1 MAAETFDFTMPSLGA
16 DMDEGKLIEWLVK
29 PGDVV
34 TKGDTVAVVDTAKA
48 AIEVESFRSGV
59 VERLMVE
66 PGTTVAVGTPLAT
79 LSAREAPAEPTPPVP
94 AAPAP
99 PAPVTVPEPV
109 AAPPR
114 PVVEPTPAPPRAAPA
129 AGPLIRKLA
138 AELDVDLQAVQGSGR
153 RGMITRADVKGAAT
167 TRSLPAP
174 YKISPYARRLAEE
187 VGVDLADVQG
197 TGRGGAVRADDIRAA
212 AARVQPPSTIHPAE
226 AERPD
231 SVAQRAAA
239 MRQVTAR
246 LMARSKREIPH
257 YYLSQAV
264 DVTDTLAWLRERNRQ
279 LPVPERIL
287 PAALFLRATT
297 LAALRVPALN
307 GLWVDDQFVA
317 GDGVKLGV
325 AVAMRGGGLVTPA
338 IADADELGL
347 AELMTV
353 LRDLA
358 TRARSGR
365 LRGSEL
371 TGATITVTNLGDLGV
386 ESVYGVIYPPQVA
399 LVGVG
404 KVVSRPWAVD
414 GLLGVRSVTTLTLS
428 ADHRATDGNTGARF
442 LDAIDQVLSQP
453 DTL

>member
-1 MAAETFDFTMPSLGA
+1 
-16 DMDEGKLIEWLVK
+16 
-29 PGDVV
+29 
-34 TKGDTVAVVDTAKA
+34 
-48 AIEVESFRSGV
+48 
-59 VERLMVE
+59 
-66 PGTTVAVGTPLAT
+66 
-79 LSAREAPAEPTPPVP
+79 
-94 AAPAP
+94 
-99 PAPVTVPEPV
+99 
-109 AAPPR
+109 
-114 PVVEPTPAPPRAAPA
+114 
-129 AGPLIRKLA
+129 
-138 AELDVDLQAVQGSGR
+138 
-153 RGMITRADVKGAAT
+153 
-167 TRSLPAP
+167 
-174 YKISPYARRLAEE
+174 
-187 VGVDLADVQG
+187 
-197 TGRGGAVRADDIRAA
+197 
-212 AARVQPPSTIHPAE
+212 
-226 AERPD
+226 
-231 SVAQRAAA
+231 
-239 MRQVTAR
+239 
-246 LMARSKREIPH
+246 
-257 YYLSQAV
+257 
-264 DVTDTLAWLRERNRQ
+264 
-279 LPVPERIL
+279 
-287 PAALFLRATT
+287 
-297 LAALRVPALN
+297 
-307 GLWVDDQFVA
+307 VDDQFVA

>member
-34 TKGDTVAVVDTAKA
+34 TKGDIVAVVDTAKA

-59 VERLMVE
+59 VERLIVE

-79 LSAREAPAEPTPPVP
+79 LSAPEASAKLAPPVP

-109 AAPPR
+109 PAPPR
-114 PVVEPTPAPPRAAPA
+114 PAVEPTPASPRAAPA

-138 AELDVDLQAVQGSGR
+138 AELDVDLQAVHGSGR

-167 TRSLPAP
+167 VRSAPAP

-187 VGVDLADVQG
+187 LGVDLAGVQG

-212 AARVQPPSTIHPAE
+212 AARVQPPPTVHPAE

-231 SVAQRAAA
+231 SAAQRAAA
-239 MRQVTAR
+239 MRLVTAR

-257 YYLSQAV
+257 YYLSKTV

-297 LAALRVPALN
+297 LAALRVPALI
-307 GLWVDDQFVA
+307 GLWVDDHFVA

-414 GLLGVRSVTTLTLS
+414 DLLGVRSVTTLTLS

-453 DTL
+453 DKL

>member
-34 TKGDTVAVVDTAKA
+34 TKGDIVAVVDTAKA

-59 VERLMVE
+59 VERLIVE
-66 PGTTVAVGTPLAT
+66 PGTTVEVGTPLAT
-79 LSAREAPAEPTPPVP
+79 LSARGAPAEP
-94 AAPAP
+94 AP
-99 PAPVTVPEPV
+99 PKPETVPEP
-109 AAPPR
+109 AAVPPA
-114 PVVEPTPAPPRAAPA
+114 PVVEPTPAVTRPTPVP
-129 AGPLIRKLA
+129 GPLIRKLA
-138 AELDVDLQAVQGSGR
+138 ADLDVDLQAVQGSGH
-153 RGMITRADVKGAAT
+153 RGMITRADVKAAAK
-167 TRSLPAP
+167 TRSERAP
-174 YKISPYARRLAEE
+174 YKISPYARRLAEQL
-187 VGVDLADVQG
+187 GVDLAGVQG
-197 TGRGGAVRADDIRAA
+197 TGRGGAVRSDDIRAA
-212 AARVQPPSTIHPAE
+212 AARVQPQPTVHPAE
-226 AERPD
+226 AERLD
-231 SVAQRAAA
+231 SAAQRAAA

-257 YYLSQAV
+257 YYLSQTV

-307 GLWVDDQFVA
+307 GLWVDDHFVP
-317 GDGVKLGV
+317 GDAVKLGV
-325 AVAMRGGGLVTPA
+325 AVSMRGGGLVTPA
-338 IADADELGL
+338 IADADKLGL
-347 AELMTV
+347 TELMTA

-365 LRGSEL
+365 LRGSEM

-386 ESVYGVIYPPQVA
+386 ESVYGVIFPPQVA

-404 KVVSRPWAVD
+404 KIVSRPWAVD

-442 LDAIDQVLSQP
+442 LDAIDQALSQP